1 MLLKT
6 KKSCFIDCIEI
17 ALGVQASTIA
27 RDYKDLIGLSSSH
40 DPDEDAFHA
49 SIVNQ
54 VLIER
59 FGQGMTELDLRPIDG
74 KGNEISDRITDHL
87 TEWFKRPGFR
97 CVVTGRRD
105 DGSPHANAYIGGVF
119 YDSNGAELEEPNIN
133 LLAIHCLSAPK
144 HAEQV

>member
-6 KKSCFIDCIEI
+6 KSSCFIDCVEI

-27 RDYKDLIGLSSSH
+27 RDYKDLIGLSSTH
-40 DPDEDAFHA
+40 DPDEDAYHP

-59 FGQGMTELDLRPIDG
+59 FGEGITELDLNPTDAE
-74 KGNEISDRITDHL
+74 GNEISNRITDHL
-87 TEWFKRPGFR
+87 TAWFKRPGFR
-97 CVVTGRRD
+97 CVVTGCRE
-105 DGSPHANAYIGGVF
+105 DGSPHANAFFKGVF

-133 LLAIHCLSAPK
+133 LLAVHCLSVPK
-144 HAEQV
+144 YAEQV